1 MRFNKNAIHA
11 LALGDGIDT
20 AFKCSGKMESGKPLK
35 SSGKWDYS
43 VGGTNGAFLYLKDYS
58 NILTTGHTGNLAVT
72 FLGSYNAQYSINGNS
87 LDVVVTNSSTIQ
99 SATHS
104 PILGYTKWWRD
115 NIGNPLDR
123 KFQKGPM
130 SPKTQTI
137 NLHFDLSCA
146 CKK

>member
-58 NILTTGHTGNLAVT
+58 NILTAGHTGNVAV
-72 FLGSYNAQYSINGNS
+72 A
-87 LDVVVTNSSTIQ
+87 
-99 SATHS
+99 
-104 PILGYTKWWRD
+104 
-115 NIGNPLDR
+115 
-123 KFQKGPM
+123 
-130 SPKTQTI
+130 
-137 NLHFDLSCA
+137 
-146 CKK
+146 